1 MDVLDAIFS
10 LLVFG
15 FSCFAFG
22 FLLGGIVARS
32 RK

>member
-1 MDVLDAIFS
+1 MMDAVDQIFS

-22 FLLGGIVARS
+22 FMLGGIIAR
-32 RK
+32 KK